1 MFKKFAFSLVFV
13 LSFPVLNA
21 SACTRTSEGDQ
32 REGRV
37 WVTEYR
43 IKIGETCTVTF
54 ARSINQS
61 TEKIELTNI
70 SSSSE
75 LNVKTGKTKDN
86 EPTISYSG
94 TKEGDYVIDY
104 YLSSMVPGEGVEAH
118 WQRFRVKVT
127 K

>member
-1 MFKKFAFSLVFV
+1 MLNKFVFSLAIM
-13 LSFPVLNA
+13 LSFPILNA
-21 SACTRTSEGDQ
+21 SACTRSEAGDH

-43 IKIGETCTVTF
+43 IRIGETCTVTF
-54 ARSINQS
+54 SRSINQS

-75 LNVKTGKTKDN
+75 LNVKTSTTKEN

-94 TKEGDYVIDY
+94 TKEGEYVIDY

-118 WQRFRVKVT
+118 WQRLRVKVT